1 VYMRRLVYIVFAI
14 PIVAYFA
21 LVIYAGFLGARE
33 SMVQQY
39 GGSVRSKCYSCEAQ
53 DPFRDYPQS
62 CYSCEYQERAMYAL
76 NNPFA
81 PQRFSPSSRSPIF
94 EITQGE

>member
-1 VYMRRLVYIVFAI
+1 MHRGVYIVFAI
-14 PIVAYFA
+14 PIVAYLA
-21 LVIYAGFLGARE
+21 LVIYAGVLGARQSE
-33 SMVQQY
+33 HLAQY

-62 CYSCEYQERAMYAL
+62 CYACEYQERAMYEDAA
-76 NNPFA
+76 PFA

-94 EITQGE
+94 EITQGR